1 MKRIMMFVTVL
12 VLCLAFSFN
21 LSFAEDQ
28 PKVFK
33 YGFMTSLSGT
43 FAAVAETQRQGALLV
58 VEQINARGGLDMPW
72 GKVKIETIVKD
83 DEAKL
88 DVGVTMLLHFKF
100 QV

>member
-21 LSFAEDQ
+21 LSFAEQ
-28 PKVFK
+28 PDVFK
-33 YGFMTSLSGT
+33 YGFMSSLSGT